1 MRKIFLFL
9 AAMLLAVAVNAETIN
24 VSKGENK
31 ISAAISSATA
41 GDVLVLEDGE
51 YTEGSTIYLQKALTI
66 KAAEGAAPVVKL
78 TKYIRLYK
86 SVELEGIKFVS
97 NASESNGYC
106 LYLHPGCETVNLEGC
121 EFENFKQSC
130 ITSWE
135 DFHLASLTINNCY
148 FHDGI
153 RGAIYCPGASLN
165 NENPANDRS
174 YRTIDEIEIT
184 NSTFANFTI
193 VSGWSTSIID
203 VRQGDLTLDDVDPT
217 IVKIENCTFYDNSTV
232 STDYA
237 DIRVYGSSNTTVTNC
252 IFAHSASYTKRATYL
267 GDGGVVRNCITQNYD
282 KTGDPVYGHH
292 SGPTIKK
299 CQPGDPKFVD
309 AAGGNFTLDAT
320 SDAVDYAGEDA
331 DGGDIVVTLGASRWW
346 PAAAP
351 EPEEPQVLYLKP
363 GIWYWSG
370 NNEKFAIYAFEDG
383 KEAIWSDYM
392 TLAENE
398 TAIWKGTIPAGYT
411 NVIFVRFGKG
421 DGNPDNWYETI
432 APDWDNG
439 HVWNQT
445 NDLKI
450 EEENDLYSITMTTW
464 EGHSGNCPGEW
475 SKYVYVEPAKFSVSG
490 SMTSWTPLEVFANS
504 KKFENLAAGD
514 YEFKIVTPENAWL
527 GLDDLTP
534 EFRQKEL
541 YLSGGNIGFTLAEA
555 GDVTITYIKDEVY
568 KVEGNF
574 VLPVVQIRDIDE
586 AAVVLEVAEDKLTAS
601 KTVNIKNAINE
612 FKVVIGNNW
621 VGKKNDDGL
630 YGLHRKWNA
639 VSGLT
644 WDGGNIKLTADVIP
658 GEYTFTWT
666 FATGELTV
674 TFPEIPAP
682 KYYLVGD
689 FTEWAT
695 NKVLMVEDE
704 GVFSAAYELNAA
716 TEYQFKVLKID
727 YFNNETY
734 IGAENEENQMKYG
747 NSTDWQLTDVDGH
760 NIKLLTT
767 NEASYTFKF
776 TPTTYKCSVV
786 IPEAA
791 TAVENAEAEMKAVKM
806 IENGQMVI
814 IKKGV
819 RYNVLGAQV

>member
-165 NENPANDRS
+165 NENPENDRS

-383 KEAIWSDYM
+383 KETIWSDYM

-398 TAIWKGTIPAGYT
+398 TDIWTGTIPAGYT

-421 DGNPDNWYETI
+421 DNPETPDNWYESI

-450 EEENDLYSITMTTW
+450 EEGKDLYTITMTTW
-464 EGHSGNCPGEW
+464 EGHSGKCPGEW
-475 SKYVYVEPAKFSVSG
+475 SKYVYVPVVPAKYYIAGMLGNWDAKAIKATEDAYV
-490 SMTSWTPLEVFANS
+490 
-504 KKFENLAAGD
+504 FENLPAGN
-514 YEFKIVTPENAWL
+514 YAFKVLPTGDWSDNKGYDE
-527 GLDDLTP
+527 LTD
-534 EFRQKEL
+534 KSSKYL
-541 YLSGGNIGFTLAEA
+541 YPSIDRNVCFTLSEA
-555 GDVTITYIKDEVY
+555 ADVTVTYVDGETFTVESEKLAIAPIKLIGEGEILGAWDAANAVELTVAADE
-568 KVEGNF
+568 KS
-574 VLPVVQIRDIDE
+574 
-586 AAVVLEVAEDKLTAS
+586 AS
-601 KTVNIKNAINE
+601 KTFTLEENQQLI
-612 FKVVIGNNW
+612 FKIIRGDEWITAVGEGNSN
-621 VGKKNDDGL
+621 
-630 YGLHRKWNA
+630 YGLWREWPS
-639 VSGLT
+639 VSDFVK
-644 WDGGNIKLTADVIP
+644 DGEGKPCVQLSGDIA
-658 GEYTFTWT
+658 GEYTITWIYEL
-666 FATGELTV
+666 ATLTV
-674 TFPEIPAP
+674 TFPKQGGE
-682 KYYLVGD
+682 
-689 FTEWAT
+689 
-695 NKVLMVEDE
+695 
-704 GVFSAAYELNAA
+704 
-716 TEYQFKVLKID
+716 
-727 YFNNETY
+727 
-734 IGAENEENQMKYG
+734 
-747 NSTDWQLTDVDGH
+747 
-760 NIKLLTT
+760 
-767 NEASYTFKF
+767 
-776 TPTTYKCSVV
+776 
-786 IPEAA
+786 

-806 IENGQMVI
+806 IENGQIVI
-814 IKKGV
+814 IKNGV
-819 RYNVLGAQV
+819 RYNVLGAQF